1 MLSDGPKVV
10 RAVVGS
16 ENAGQAVLRLSSDGI
31 FIGELYVTGCM
42 SATVMVIGCAFA
54 MAWFSWAESFLCI
67 PMYGASLQRGC
78 FA

>member
-1 MLSDGPKVV
+1 M

-31 FIGELYVTGCM
+31 FIGELYVTGRM
-42 SATVMVIGCAFA
+42 SATVMVIGYAFA
-54 MAWFSWAESFLCI
+54 MAWFSWAESFLFI
-67 PMYGASLQRGC
+67 PMCGASLQRGC